1 MSKDLEF
8 QPSFENPNLEQK
20 KCGWRLHTDLVFLA
34 RIVFHACVY
43 SPVTNCIFHIT
54 HCLCEID
61 QLFRSIENTN
71 SFSFFCTLKFELIN
85 VVGDTFSFIA
95 FSIEHYAYVK
105 C

>member
-8 QPSFENPNLEQK
+8 QPSFK
-20 KCGWRLHTDLVFLA
+20 KSKFRTKKMWVEAAYRFSIFSANRIPCLCVF
-34 RIVFHACVY
+34 ACDD
-43 SPVTNCIFHIT
+43 NNIT

-61 QLFRSIENTN
+61 LLFRSIENTN

-105 C
+105 CW